1 MIFIKEYLRK
11 IADEMIK
18 VIDEKL
24 IEERKSQE
32 KATSFKKK
40 RDSVERE
47 IKLLVDKRGLLAT
60 NLDHLRITID
70 SCKEFNFTPEEWSEI
85 KNKVEEMKI

>member
-1 MIFIKEYLRK
+1 
-11 IADEMIK
+11 MIK
-18 VIDEKL
+18 VIDNKL
-24 IEERKSQE
+24 IEERESQE

-40 RDSVERE
+40 RESVEQE

-70 SCKEFNFTPEEWSEI
+70 SCKEFSLTPEEWSDIES
-85 KNKVEEMKI
+85 KVKGE

>member
-18 VIDEKL
+18 VIDNKL
-24 IEERKSQE
+24 TKERKSQE

-40 RDSVERE
+40 RESIEQE

-60 NLDHLRITID
+60 NLNHLRITID
-70 SCKEFNFTPEEWSEI
+70 SCKEFNLTPEEWNEI
-85 KNKVEEMKI
+85 ESKIKEGEV